1 MSINIFT
8 MSVII
13 EYLVKKPSNV
23 LWWDDYLEQSQ
34 DPKEQNLA
42 KLLPEFRQRFCTGN
56 DLVKYET
63 DTIDANTRTVRFIS
77 SGATL
82 ENAAELYVWQLNRYE
97 QLRPLVQWR
106 SSYQKNYQSVT
117 GPALKLQN

>member
-8 MSVII
+8 MTVTI

-23 LWWDDYLEQSQ
+23 LWWDDYLEQSS
-34 DPKEQNLA
+34 DPIEQNLA
-42 KLLPEFRQRFCTGN
+42 KLLPEFRQRFCSGN

-63 DTIDANTRTVRFIS
+63 DIIDADTRTVRFIS

-82 ENAAELYVWQLNRYE
+82 ENAVELYVWQLHRYE
-97 QLRPLVQWR
+97 QLRPLIQYR
-106 SSYQKNYQSVT
+106 TGYQKNYQSVT
-117 GPALKLQN
+117 GPTLKLQN